1 MVKLLIK
8 MVKIRVKMT
17 EIAVEMMKI
26 EEVTMKMIGI
36 TTEIAIQKGIVKIGV
51 GARIVV
57 RRPMLLEHLRQSQN
71 TMTHTGGENSKPFT
85 DNTKTRRHVDA
96 DLMCQITVR
105 NRSFHRVTSFSLF
118 NALSFPL
125 YSVTK

>member
-1 MVKLLIK
+1 

-17 EIAVEMMKI
+17 VIAVEMMKI
-26 EEVTMKMIGI
+26 EEVTMKMIGITTEI

-96 DLMCQITVR
+96 DLMC
-105 NRSFHRVTSFSLF
+105 
-118 NALSFPL
+118 
-125 YSVTK
+125 